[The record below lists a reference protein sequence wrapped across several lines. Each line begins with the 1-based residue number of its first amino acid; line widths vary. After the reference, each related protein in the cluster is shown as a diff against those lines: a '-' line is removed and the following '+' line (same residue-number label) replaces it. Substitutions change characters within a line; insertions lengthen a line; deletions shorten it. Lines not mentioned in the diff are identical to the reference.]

1 MAQAKDTVTPF
12 IPEYRRIK
20 EKGLKPT
27 DAEYQILA
35 QEGSKRFRKTV
46 KAVAKKKGFDLVAE
60 TTAIAPPAGV
70 VLKDL
75 TKEVVKKLGGSL

>member
-1 MAQAKDTVTPF
+1 M
-12 IPEYRRIK
+12 
-20 EKGLKPT
+20 
-27 DAEYQILA
+27 A